1 MNTFSLIANKLNSS
15 NSDTLYNFDLAGTC
29 TLKEV
34 SDHYKT
40 DFDNTIN
47 NNDIIYTSSKCNFI
61 SLMLFKLIHKYDIQ
75 LIDKNMNGIL
85 ITNTYDINGFNKL
98 SKFQFFKMIND
109 ITFIPKDVR
118 TYINSLY
125 IRSQRHY
132 NAFCRLAY
140 HFKFK
145 RSPVIINTDLYL
157 AKLSSDN
164 PNVITILHN
173 KQRYL
178 FNITDLIKI
187 ITSSLS
193 NSPYFVSE
201 PLACKNPYNNLP
213 FTIADLYNIYFQVKL
228 RIIKMP
234 ILLYQFFLCN
244 FNLTVFQR
252 NNRTL
257 IRETYIRQF
266 INNEDKDVLL
276 DYIYDMLTYNNEIQ
290 IDLEFPDDI
299 LLDIFKPYLTLYL
312 NMCYSL
318 DMSVRRQSR
327 IIIKYKLNEFNKFNP
342 AFGRKIIL
350 VNNKSKCRVSYNTN
364 HISYDKIPDPYDKYN
379 LNKCYYLKSHTSL
392 ATSSYMND
400 DEDDDDDDD
409 DEDDEDEDDDDD
421 DDNNDEDDDD
431 DEDEDD
437 DDDELNS
444 NNPNIIENVAS
455 INIDDANIISL
466 SNEFRECLDND
477 NKYNTL
483 ESLMDHLCQTNLFE
497 HQPLTIDTNIIEN
510 VASINIDDANI
521 VTNQY
526 NSDEDDYYE
535 EEDESKYDP

>member
-15 NSDTLYNFDLAGTC
+15 DSDTLYNFDLTGTC

-85 ITNTYDINGFNKL
+85 ITNTYDINDFNKL

-257 IRETYIRQF
+257 IRETYIRQI

-276 DYIYDMLTYNNEIQ
+276 DYIYDNLVAIKLIVCHSHGTAYEKYVEKLITVEEKSTRKMLIKSNFIIGER
-290 IDLEFPDDI
+290 DDFFI
-299 LLDIFKPYLTLYL
+299 
-312 NMCYSL
+312 
-318 DMSVRRQSR
+318 
-327 IIIKYKLNEFNKFNP
+327 
-342 AFGRKIIL
+342 
-350 VNNKSKCRVSYNTN
+350 
-364 HISYDKIPDPYDKYN
+364 HI
-379 LNKCYYLKSHTSL
+379 
-392 ATSSYMND
+392 M
-400 DEDDDDDDD
+400 
-409 DEDDEDEDDDDD
+409 
-421 DDNNDEDDDD
+421 
-431 DEDEDD
+431 
-437 DDDELNS
+437 
-444 NNPNIIENVAS
+444 
-455 INIDDANIISL
+455 
-466 SNEFRECLDND
+466 
-477 NKYNTL
+477 
-483 ESLMDHLCQTNLFE
+483 
-497 HQPLTIDTNIIEN
+497 
-510 VASINIDDANI
+510 
-521 VTNQY
+521 
-526 NSDEDDYYE
+526 
-535 EEDESKYDP
+535 